1 MPLTENLFLWVS
13 GVALAVGLALLIP
26 LLISVIGIRGDLKPI
41 ASLDQW
47 LRHRGLDATLLGK
60 IAGADMTAQSLSPEK
75 VVERDQLV
83 ALARTGSLNEQD
95 ATRLRELLR
104 EDALNDLAKGAIG
117 VLAFIGILAV
127 LNALSK
133 N

>member
-1 MPLTENLFLWVS
+1 MPLTTELFLWVS
-13 GVALAVGLALLIP
+13 SIILAVGLALLIP
-26 LLISVIGIRGDLKPI
+26 LVIIVIGIRGDLKPLT
-41 ASLDQW
+41 SLDTW
-47 LRHRGLDATLLGK
+47 LRNRGLDAALFGK
-60 IAGADMTAQSLSPEK
+60 IAGADTTSNSLSPEK
-75 VVERDQLV
+75 TEERDRLV
-83 ALARTGSLNEQD
+83 SLAQANLLNEED
-95 ATRLRELLR
+95 TARLRELLR